1 MTVNPLC
8 LLSDHM
14 KNFWAYEY
22 DQNSRDEMI
31 RLSPTYSQ
39 VVTVTIED
47 LNMGKNTEIPSNFGN
62 YNNYSHGNNVGDLKN
77 TSDNVHYNYNNG
89 NYSSSIEHGSNNGIF
104 YHLHNVNNICHHQ
117 SNNGIVDLTDD
128 SNSIKNG
135 NKYTLKYEIKNEIK
149 SENKSKNE
157 HFIQKIKQN
166 LFKRAQE
173 RQKFNFYLSESRT
186 KRFGGVVTTE
196 SVSSSSATSN
206 ELSTVGGAAIAF
218 NWRIV
223 NAVTISLPIE
233 QSMKARSAQDIHCS
247 LFYESFLVHISSY
260 TLLHMLLF
268 SH

>member
-1 MTVNPLC
+1 MTVDPLC

-14 KNFWAYEY
+14 KNFWAYNY

-39 VVTVTIED
+39 VVTVTVED
-47 LNMGKNTEIPSNFGN
+47 LNMGKNNEIPSIFGN
-62 YNNYSHGNNVGDLKN
+62 YNNYSQ
-77 TSDNVHYNYNNG
+77 NNG
-89 NYSSSIEHGSNNGIF
+89 NYSSSIEHGSDNGIF
-104 YHLHNVNNICHHQ
+104 YHLHNVNGNCHHQ

-135 NKYTLKYEIKNEIK
+135 NNYTLKYEIKNEIK

-157 HFIQKIKQN
+157 TFIQKIKQN
-166 LFKRAQE
+166 LFLRAEE

-196 SVSSSSATSN
+196 TVSSPSATNN
-206 ELSTVGGAAIAF
+206 ELSTKSVIVGGAAIAF

-233 QSMKARSAQDIHCS
+233 QSMKARSAKDIHC
-247 LFYESFLVHISSY
+247 FTNHF
-260 TLLHMLLF
+260 
-268 SH
+268 